1 MLRKESIDQ
10 WIALSDQEKGKL
22 IKLNDDYVKVMGHAP
37 TLTFTGNYDSSKV
50 YNTGDV
56 VIMDDGKFCLMYNN
70 QFVEIADT
78 QIIPDPNGPL
88 LCTYDSMSKS
98 KLGVPGD
105 VVAGVIKACED
116 S

>member
-1 MLRKESIDQ
+1 MLRKESIDR

-22 IKLNDDYVKVMGHAP
+22 IKLNDDYVRIMGRAP
-37 TLTFTGNYDSSKV
+37 TLTFTGNYDVSKV

-56 VIMDDGKFCLMYNN
+56 AIMDDGKFCMMYNN
-70 QFVEIADT
+70 RFVEIADT
-78 QIIPDPNGPL
+78 QIIPDPSGPL

-98 KLGVPGD
+98 KAGISGD
-105 VVAGVIKACED
+105 IVISALEACRD

>member
-22 IKLNDDYVKVMGHAP
+22 LKLNDDYIKVMGRAP
-37 TLTFTGNYDSSKV
+37 TLTFIGNYDASKV

-56 VIMDDGKFCLMYNN
+56 VIKDGGKFCVMYNN

-78 QIIPDPNGPL
+78 QIIPDPSGPL

-105 VVAGVIKACED
+105 VVTNVLKACRD